1 MPGRVPG
8 ASSADR
14 RLFGDMNP
22 GQVYVVDEFI
32 KELYGDNGLSF
43 RYQSKC
49 RVKDAEIVEPI

>member
-1 MPGRVPG
+1 
-8 ASSADR
+8 
-14 RLFGDMNP
+14 MNP

-49 RVKDAEIVEPI
+49 RVKDAEIVEPL